1 MSKEWLSREIS
12 LIGEEKTDLLCRAS
26 VLVVGVGG
34 VGGAVTE
41 ALARAGI
48 GKLTLVDHD
57 TVSVTNINRQIIADT
72 ETVGRLK
79 TEVFAERI
87 GKINP
92 DCRVVSL
99 PLFVT
104 GENAGEVFD
113 AAEPDF
119 VVDAIDNVT
128 AKVALAKEAAVR
140 GIPFIAS
147 MGTGNKL
154 DPTRLKIT
162 DIEKTSVCPLARVM
176 RQKYR
181 EAELRHIPV
190 LWSDEF
196 PVKIGQRT
204 PASISYL
211 PPAAGL
217 LIASYVIRRLI
228 GEENR

>member
-48 GKLTLVDHD
+48 GRLTLVDHD
-57 TVSVTNINRQIIADT
+57 TVSLSNINRQIIADT
-72 ETVGRLK
+72 ETVGRMK
-79 TEVFAERI
+79 TEVFTERI
-87 GKINP
+87 GRINP
-92 DCRVVSL
+92 DCEALSL
-99 PLFVT
+99 PVFVT
-104 GENAGEVFD
+104 AENAAEVIE
-113 AAEPDF
+113 AAKPDF
-119 VVDAIDNVT
+119 IVDAIDNVT
-128 AKVALAKEAAVR
+128 AKTALAKEAAAR

-154 DPTRLKIT
+154 DPSRLRIT
-162 DIEKTSVCPLARVM
+162 DIEKTAVCPLARAM

-181 EAELRHIPV
+181 EAGLRHIPV
-190 LWSDEF
+190 LWSDEP

-217 LIASYVIRRLI
+217 LIASHVIGKLI
-228 GEENR
+228 AAEKR